1 MAYTPELSR
10 KDSGALRRIA
20 RALHVPITKAMA
32 KVFEQVAR
40 NAYDSKICD
49 SCKDKSFCGLC
60 HFSKKPQEEVQNPL
74 CDDQDIWRIH

>member
-20 RALHVPITKAMA
+20 WALHVPMTKAMA

-40 NAYDSKICD
+40 TADDSKICNC
-49 SCKDKSFCGLC
+49 CKDKSFCYLC
-60 HFSKKPQEEVQNPL
+60 HFSKESQEEVQNQL